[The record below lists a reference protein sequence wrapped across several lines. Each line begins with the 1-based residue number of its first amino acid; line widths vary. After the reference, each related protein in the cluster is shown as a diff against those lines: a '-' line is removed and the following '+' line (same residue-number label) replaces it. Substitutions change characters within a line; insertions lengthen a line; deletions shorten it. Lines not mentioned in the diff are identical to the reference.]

1 MFNVGRF
8 DPDAVDRVSPKKRK
22 DTGKTKKKK
31 EAKKVKRKS
40 DHDGDAPSSPSGK
53 GTASMR
59 VIAPEQKSIVPKQ
72 TWTDEAMD
80 DFDVDNFL
88 LDAGDSAEPTATED
102 GVDILPETTA
112 APSKEVARALHMSSL
127 PIEQAAKAWDLA
139 PFLVEN
145 LKQDGY
151 KSFFPI
157 QSLVIPDVISS
168 ERHSQVLQCR
178 DVCVAAP
185 TGSGKTLAFCI
196 PVLNAL
202 ALRVVRC
209 LRALVVLPSRDLAAQ
224 VYQVFQRYA
233 QGSDLKIGLAIG
245 QSDFLQEQRTIML
258 GEQRPMEDVA
268 TLRLRHQLDPT
279 NLGLELELH
288 GREQGSI
295 LDVNGAID
303 VLIATPG
310 RLIDHLDKTPGFSLQ
325 HLRFLVIDEA
335 DRLVSQSYH
344 SFIGRI
350 VESVNATSQKAW
362 SKIESGEELDN
373 RPITWRQPPDSAIA
387 TSSVYYRV
395 CQRVQLRKLLFS
407 ATMTKDPQKLASLG
421 LINPKF
427 YDAHHLKAGGGTASS
442 QRYTMPVGL
451 SEYTVECT
459 AEQKPLFLLA
469 LLLEHKCEGSILVV
483 FTASLDSTHR
493 LARLLQL
500 LWKEGGIGDPS
511 YVAEFSSA
519 LNQTQRS
526 SLVKQCNE
534 TSDIS
539 VIVCSDGL
547 SRGMDIQSVSAVFNY
562 DVPSFA
568 KTYVHRCGRTA
579 RAGRSGKA
587 ITLLKSGQ
595 IPLFRKMRQLIE
607 DPKQVTSLEIKKDL
621 IRESFSHYKTC
632 VAKLR
637 VLIDAEKN
645 GTVNPVGPLPPG

>member
-8 DPDAVDRVSPKKRK
+8 DPNAIDRPTPKKSK
-22 DTGKTKKKK
+22 NNGTKAKKKK
-31 EAKKVKRKS
+31 PKRKR
-40 DHDGDAPSSPSGK
+40 DDGEQEQVPLSAEK
-53 GTASMR
+53 KRTSMR
-59 VIAPEQKSIVPKQ
+59 VIAPEQESIVPKQ

-80 DFDVDNFL
+80 DFDVDAYL
-88 LDAGDSAEPTATED
+88 LDAADLTEPGASEEFET
-102 GVDILPETTA
+102 VPVETTP
-112 APSKEVARALHMSSL
+112 APSKEVARALHMSTL

-139 PFLVEN
+139 PFLVQN

-157 QSLVIPDVISS
+157 QSLVIPNVISS
-168 ERHSQVLQCR
+168 ERHAQVLQCR

-202 ALRVVRC
+202 ALRVVRR

-224 VYQVFQRYA
+224 VYQVFERYA

-245 QSDFLQEQRTIML
+245 QSDFLQEQRSL
-258 GEQRPMEDVA
+258 VVGEPQPMEDVA
-268 TLRLRHQLDPT
+268 TLRLRQQLDPS
-279 NLGLELELH
+279 NLDLMLQLH
-288 GREQGSI
+288 GREQGCI

-310 RLIDHLDKTPGFSLQ
+310 RLIDHLEKTPGFSLQ

-362 SKIESGEELDN
+362 SQIENGAELDD
-373 RPITWRQPPDSAIA
+373 RPITWRQPPDSVIA
-387 TSSVYYRV
+387 TSSAYYRA

-421 LINPKF
+421 LVNPKF
-427 YDAHHLKAGGGTASS
+427 YDAHHLKAGTGTGTS
-442 QRYTMPVGL
+442 QHYTVPVGL
-451 SEYTVECT
+451 SEFTVECT

-469 LLLEHKCEGSILVV
+469 LLLEHKCERSILVV

-511 YVAEFSSA
+511 CVAEFSSA

-534 TSDIS
+534 TSEIS

-547 SRGMDIQSVSAVFNY
+547 SRGMDIQSVSAVINY

-568 KTYVHRCGRTA
+568 KTYVHRVGRTA
-579 RAGRSGKA
+579 RAGRTGKA
-587 ITLLKSGQ
+587 VTLLKSGQ
-595 IPLFRKMRQLIE
+595 IHQFRKMRQLID
-607 DPKQVTSLEIKKDL
+607 DPEQVTSLAIKKEL
-621 IRESFSHYKTC
+621 IRGSFAHYKTC

-637 VLIDAEKN
+637 ELIDAEKQ
-645 GTVNPVGPLPPG
+645 GTVSPIGPLPPG